1 MVLKKLRE
9 YLDSNHIKYV
19 VLSHSLAYTAQ
30 EVAASVH
37 IPGKEVAKTVLVNV
51 NGKMVMAVLPA
62 NYNINFNRLMIAL
75 GGGDVFLAPEN
86 ELLEL
91 FPDCELGAMPPFGNL
106 YNMEVFVAKS
116 LAEDEEIAFNAGS
129 HTEIIKMDYK
139 DFAQMVE
146 PKEISFTTRF
156 DKKTNP
162 HHAAA

>member
-1 MVLKKLRE
+1 MGLKKLRE
-9 YLDSNHIKYV
+9 YLDGNHIKYV
-19 VLSHSLAYTAQ
+19 VLSHSLAYSAQ

-51 NGKMVMAVLPA
+51 NGKLVMAVLPA

-156 DKKTNP
+156 DKKTNL

>member
-1 MVLKKLRE
+1 
-9 YLDSNHIKYV
+9 
-19 VLSHSLAYTAQ
+19 
-30 EVAASVH
+30 
-37 IPGKEVAKTVLVNV
+37 
-51 NGKMVMAVLPA
+51 
-62 NYNINFNRLMIAL
+62 MIAL
-75 GGGDVFLAPEN
+75 GGGDVFLAPES
-86 ELLEL
+86 ELLDI

-116 LAEDEEIAFNAGS
+116 LAEDEEISFNAGS

-146 PKEISFTTRF
+146 PKEISFTNRF

>member
-9 YLDSNHIKYV
+9 YLDSNHVKYV
-19 VLSHSLAYTAQ
+19 VLSHSLAYSAQ
-30 EVAASVH
+30 EVAALVH
-37 IPGKEVAKTVLVNV
+37 IPGKEMAKTVLVNV

-75 GGGDVFLAPEN
+75 GGGDVFLAPES
-86 ELLEL
+86 ELIEL

-129 HTEIIKMDYK
+129 HTEIIKMNYK
-139 DFAQMVE
+139 DFAQVVE
-146 PKEISFTTRF
+146 PKVISFTTRF

>member
-19 VLSHSLAYTAQ
+19 VLSHSLAYSAQ
-30 EVAASVH
+30 EVAALVH
-37 IPGKEVAKTVLVNV
+37 IPGKEMAKTVLVNV
-51 NGKMVMAVLPA
+51 NDKMVMAVLPA

-75 GGGDVFLAPEN
+75 GGGDVFLAPES
-86 ELLEL
+86 ELIEL
-91 FPDCELGAMPPFGNL
+91 FPDCELGAMPPFGNF

-129 HTEIIKMDYK
+129 HTEIIKMNYK
-139 DFAQMVE
+139 DFAQVVE

>member
-19 VLSHSLAYTAQ
+19 VLSHSLAYSAQ
-30 EVAASVH
+30 EVAALVH
-37 IPGKEVAKTVLVNV
+37 IPGKEMAKTVLVNV

-75 GGGDVFLAPEN
+75 GGGDVFLAPES
-86 ELLEL
+86 ELIEL

-129 HTEIIKMDYK
+129 HTEIIKMNYK
-139 DFAQMVE
+139 DFALVVE
-146 PKEISFTTRF
+146 PKVISFTTRF

>member
-9 YLDSNHIKYV
+9 YLDNNHIKYV
-19 VLSHSLAYTAQ
+19 VLSHSVAYSAQ

-37 IPGKEVAKTVLVNV
+37 IPGKEVAKTVLVNI
-51 NGKMVMAVLPA
+51 NGKLVMAVLPA

-75 GGGDVFLAPEN
+75 GGGDVFLAPES

-129 HTEIIKMDYK
+129 HTEIIKMNYK

>member
-19 VLSHSLAYTAQ
+19 VLSHSLAYSAQ
-30 EVAASVH
+30 EVAALVH
-37 IPGKEVAKTVLVNV
+37 IPGKEMAKTVLVNV

-75 GGGDVFLAPEN
+75 GGGDVFLAPES

-129 HTEIIKMDYK
+129 HTEIIKMNYK
-139 DFAQMVE
+139 DFAQVVE
-146 PKEISFTTRF
+146 PKVISFTTRF

>member
-1 MVLKKLRE
+1 MVLEKLRK

-19 VLSHSLAYTAQ
+19 VLSHSLAYSAQ
-30 EVAASVH
+30 EVAATVH
-37 IPGKEVAKTVLVNV
+37 IPGKEIAKTVLVNV
-51 NGKMVMAVLPA
+51 NGKMGMTVLPA
-62 NYNINFNRLMIAL
+62 SYNINFNRLMIAL
-75 GGGDVFLAPEN
+75 GGGDVFLAPES
-86 ELLEL
+86 ELLDI

-116 LAEDEEIAFNAGS
+116 LAEDEEISFNAGS

-146 PKEISFTTRF
+146 PKEISFTNRF

-162 HHAAA
+162 HYAAA